1 VSQSGVK
8 WVEVGNFGAFG
19 HQPRKKDCSVFRGAN
34 AINLDAKGRL
44 AVPAR
49 YRDRLLESCGGQL
62 VATIALEERCLW
74 IYPLHEWEVVEEQL
88 RKAPNMNPAV
98 KRLQRLLIGNA
109 NDLELDSNGR
119 FVIPPL
125 LREHAGLDKKVMLVG
140 QINKFELWS
149 EEAWT
154 ATTSAYLDESQEP
167 GELPEQLHSL
177 SL

>member
-1 VSQSGVK
+1 
-8 WVEVGNFGAFG
+8 
-19 HQPRKKDCSVFRGAN
+19 
-34 AINLDAKGRL
+34 
-44 AVPAR
+44 
-49 YRDRLLESCGGQL
+49 
-62 VATIALEERCLW
+62 
-74 IYPLHEWEVVEEQL
+74 
-88 RKAPNMNPAV
+88 MNPAV

-154 ATTSAYLDESQEP
+154 ATTSAYLDESQEA

>member
-1 VSQSGVK
+1 MKWIKVGIIGVERQFTKGEGKQRVSWIQRHQSGRQRATRDACALSRPLGGVL
-8 WVEVGNFGAFG
+8 WRSVGGDYCTGRTLSLDLWEAVEA
-19 HQPRKKDCSVFRGAN
+19 
-34 AINLDAKGRL
+34 
-44 AVPAR
+44 
-49 YRDRLLESCGGQL
+49 
-62 VATIALEERCLW
+62 
-74 IYPLHEWEVVEEQL
+74 QL
-88 RKAPNMNPAV
+88 RSAPNMNPAV

-109 NDLELDSNGR
+109 NDLELDNNGR

-154 ATTSAYLDESQEP
+154 ATTSAYLDESQDT
-167 GELPEQLHSL
+167 GELPVELHSL

>member
-1 VSQSGVK
+1 LWGDLFALAVFCPSIHPRFASRFLTNSAKPLLRKGFFLCAAIDAVWAHFYSVAK
-8 WVEVGNFGAFG
+8 WCEVGRSGKFWRFG
-19 HQPRKKDCSVFRGAN
+19 HQSKEKDCNVFRGAN

-98 KRLQRLLIGNA
+98 K
-109 NDLELDSNGR
+109 
-119 FVIPPL
+119 
-125 LREHAGLDKKVMLVG
+125 
-140 QINKFELWS
+140 
-149 EEAWT
+149 
-154 ATTSAYLDESQEP
+154 
-167 GELPEQLHSL
+167 
-177 SL
+177 